1 MIKEEEREKIINLV
15 GIAVCLTAIALLM
28 SVGIA
33 QRVSANP
40 YYLNLTTGQ
49 FVDLNETNETTLS
62 IAIYNYSYL
71 TITNITWNV
80 TNITNYPCYNCT
92 TNITNITNITNTYTN
107 KSYYLNSTSNETADF
122 YTKAQADNKY
132 LLIGTP
138 YASVGDLNV
147 LINKFNEL
155 NHSVNNSISEIEVK
169 KSSNAGPWIISILAF
184 ILACAAIYLAR
195 RAEGY

>member
-1 MIKEEEREKIINLV
+1 MINEETEEKLRNLI

-28 SVGIA
+28 SIGIA

-80 TNITNYPCYNCT
+80 TNITNYSSTCYNCT
-92 TNITNITNITNTYTN
+92 TNITNITNITQSYLN
-107 KSYYLNSTSNETADF
+107 KSYYLNSTNNSMDV
-122 YTKAQADNKY
+122 YTKAETDAKY

-138 YASVGDLNV
+138 YVSVADFQT

-155 NHSVNNSISEIEVK
+155 NYSVNSSISDIK
-169 KSSNAGPWIISILAF
+169 KPSSTTGPWIISILAF
-184 ILACAAIYLAR
+184 ILAAGAIYLAR